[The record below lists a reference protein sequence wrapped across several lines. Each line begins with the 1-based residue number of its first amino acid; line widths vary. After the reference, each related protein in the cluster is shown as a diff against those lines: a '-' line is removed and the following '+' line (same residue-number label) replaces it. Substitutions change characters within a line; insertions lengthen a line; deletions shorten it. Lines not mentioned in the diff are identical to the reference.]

1 MEKAKERLKGLLAI
15 LRQGSYEDDEESS
28 YCLDDD
34 DLFRISSEC
43 IVLYRGLYGEDDW
56 SSADMF
62 WAHFHIASAFGRQDR
77 KQQAIELL
85 ELAMAKLKMQQKFKG
100 WSVLVREMSMK
111 LAANYFCQNGRF
123 LEAQPLCEVV
133 YEKYYQQLPEE
144 TKLWLRYSL
153 IVCYK
158 YTRSWKKARELVERA
173 CKENKQ
179 VYGHENAGGYEF
191 LGLRDKIFRS
201 SYNTAHTF
209 GVDGILDGTIVE
221 IDSYDN
227 FGYFHASVLCENSCD
242 DDYSCG
248 YNQRLAVPVDEVIM
262 LPDSDIALHSLNGS
276 EWKIGCRGRF
286 QQRNRA
292 IRRHSRGKRKDCQRQ
307 ASKCPPG
314 LHGVREGENGC
325 SCKGAI
331 QPR

>member
-1 MEKAKERLKGLLAI
+1 LKGLLAI

-191 LGLRDKIFRS
+191 LGLRD
-201 SYNTAHTF
+201 
-209 GVDGILDGTIVE
+209 
-221 IDSYDN
+221 
-227 FGYFHASVLCENSCD
+227 
-242 DDYSCG
+242 
-248 YNQRLAVPVDEVIM
+248 
-262 LPDSDIALHSLNGS
+262 
-276 EWKIGCRGRF
+276 
-286 QQRNRA
+286 
-292 IRRHSRGKRKDCQRQ
+292 
-307 ASKCPPG
+307 
-314 LHGVREGENGC
+314 
-325 SCKGAI
+325 
-331 QPR
+331 